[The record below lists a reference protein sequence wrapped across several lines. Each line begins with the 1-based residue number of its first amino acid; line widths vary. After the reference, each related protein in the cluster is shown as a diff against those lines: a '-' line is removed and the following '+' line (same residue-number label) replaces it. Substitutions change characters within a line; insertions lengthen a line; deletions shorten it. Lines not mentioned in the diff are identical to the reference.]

1 MKTHF
6 MFFMLVLVLQSCI
19 AQIKKGFNLENAIIP
34 ISEILDGGPPK
45 DGIPSIDIPNFI
57 KASQTTLSKE
67 DRVLGVF
74 ENGIAKAYPIKIL
87 NYHEIVN
94 DYFANKPI
102 VITYC
107 PLCGSGIAFN
117 AEIKGKPTSFGVS
130 GLLYNSDVLLY
141 DRETESLWSQLLF
154 KAVSGPLVNTELQV
168 LATANTSW
176 ENWLE
181 KHPESLVLSEETGFK
196 RDYSRDPYPDYSKSS
211 TLYFPVSGNDER
223 FHPKE
228 MVIGLEIFG
237 KYKAYPFSELRKLKS
252 TVLNDTFQGKN
263 FVVKYDQQSDSAE
276 IIDNDGN
283 IIPTVTNFWFAW
295 FAFHPDT
302 EVYFKN

>member
-1 MKTHF
+1 M
-6 MFFMLVLVLQSCI
+6 
-19 AQIKKGFNLENAIIP
+19 
-34 ISEILDGGPPK
+34 
-45 DGIPSIDIPNFI
+45 
-57 KASQTTLSKE
+57 
-67 DRVLGVF
+67 
-74 ENGIAKAYPIKIL
+74 
-87 NYHEIVN
+87 
-94 DYFANKPI
+94 
-102 VITYC
+102 
-107 PLCGSGIAFN
+107 
-117 AEIKGKPTSFGVS
+117 
-130 GLLYNSDVLLY
+130 LY

-154 KAVSGPLVNTELQV
+154 KAVSGPLVNTKLQA

-181 KHPESLVLSEETGFK
+181 KHPESLVLFEETGFK

-211 TLYFPVSGNDER
+211 KLYFPVSGNDER

-263 FVVKYDQQSDSAE
+263 LIVKYDQKSDSAE

-283 IIPTVTNFWFAW
+283 IILTVTNFWFAW
-295 FAFHPDT
+295 IAFHPET
-302 EVYFKN
+302 AVYFKN